1 MKLRALLDRMKL
13 DLAEI
18 AGVLNTTLEGRN
30 FAGPIECHAAR
41 SGLSITQAS
50 MDIFCRARRR
60 IEAIQQKQ
68 GELPKHLQGYAKLFT
83 VENNHASFD
92 LIFSDASEIRFLANK
107 RAHRLPINSVDDV
120 MKIID
125 EACPED
131 EKRVLKVCFTA
142 MDGYWKLKERNE
154 YIERVEARQHAEL
167 HRKKGDRKDPWTIL
181 NDWFVDTDPEA
192 IEGEAKKEDLD
203 ALATEAAAKARA
215 RARVAV
221 DAAAA
226 ADAAAAGETASDT

>member
-1 MKLRALLDRMKL
+1 
-13 DLAEI
+13 
-18 AGVLNTTLEGRN
+18 
-30 FAGPIECHAAR
+30 
-41 SGLSITQAS
+41 

-68 GELPKHLQGYAKLFT
+68 GGVAETPARLTQKLFT

-131 EKRVLKVCFTA
+131 EK
-142 MDGYWKLKERNE
+142 
-154 YIERVEARQHAEL
+154 
-167 HRKKGDRKDPWTIL
+167 
-181 NDWFVDTDPEA
+181 
-192 IEGEAKKEDLD
+192 EGP
-203 ALATEAAAKARA
+203 
-215 RARVAV
+215 
-221 DAAAA
+221 
-226 ADAAAAGETASDT
+226 